1 MNKFKAGKAVKI
13 LKMTE
18 HYKGRFKVGDTGVID
33 RFQHDDLYHLV
44 LIGDDSNQDC
54 DCCWHDVDNIEL
66 AEDTSKPV
74 KQEYEGNIYQI
85 GQDYLFS
92 INGETW
98 SYGSLT
104 DIDGGYSKPFCTK
117 HKEWRYIKEVPASE
131 SMGTITPAPIE
142 LIDGNAYMFNPHNT
156 TLLDVIGLYE
166 KKTNQ
171 FYCNG
176 WSIILAHCSIIRPM
190 TVAES
195 K

>member
-1 MNKFKAGKAVKI
+1 MGDVVKVI
-13 LKMTE
+13 
-18 HYKGRFKVGDTGVID
+18 GRNTTLNSKIKHGDICVVTNTQSDGVELNNTAD
-33 RFQHDDLYHLV
+33 GWMHDFD
-44 LIGDDSNQDC
+44 
-54 DCCWHDVDNIEL
+54 IEL
-66 AEDTSKPV
+66 AEDTSKP
-74 KQEYEGNIYQI
+74 ETATHEGNVYET
-85 GQDYLFS
+85 GKHYLFS
-92 INGETW
+92 DDGVKWYAGNLV
-98 SYGSLT
+98 SL
-104 DIDGGYSKPFCTK
+104 DSEHEYLFRWDACGFKK
-117 HKEWRYIKEVPASE
+117 IKELAAS
-131 SMGTITPAPIE
+131 SLGTITPAPIE